1 MNQKELTE
9 WFSQQNIQEVEVI
22 VPDIAG
28 VARGKL
34 VLSLI
39 HI

>member
-28 VARGKL
+28 VA
-34 VLSLI
+34 
-39 HI
+39 